1 MPTKCKLVYLRPASE
16 DFQEIVKYHIN
27 EVGTQSARK
36 IYNTMR
42 DTINKLSDFPLMG
55 QIHPDPMLAADNY
68 RKLVLTQTYV
78 ASYQVENGIVY
89 IYRIVNGA
97 TDYPRLLK

>member
-27 EVGTQSARK
+27 EMGTQSARK
-36 IYNTMR
+36 IYRTMR

-78 ASYQVENGIVY
+78 AIYKVENSIVY
-89 IYRIVNGA
+89 IYRIVNGV
-97 TDYPRLLK
+97 TDYPKLLT

>member
-78 ASYQVENGIVY
+78 AIYKVENGIVY